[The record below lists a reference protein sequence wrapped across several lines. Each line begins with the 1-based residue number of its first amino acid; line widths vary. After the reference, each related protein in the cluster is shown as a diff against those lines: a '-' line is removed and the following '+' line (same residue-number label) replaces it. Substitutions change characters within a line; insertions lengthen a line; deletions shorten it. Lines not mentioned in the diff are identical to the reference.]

1 MATKNIP
8 TMIYLTPEQ
17 KKAMAQLSKTTRVP
31 ATVYFREAV
40 DDLLKKYKRQAKPRT
55 AK

>member
-17 KKAMAQLSKTTRVP
+17 KKAMDTLSKTTRVP
-31 ATVYFREAV
+31 ASVYYREAV
-40 DDLLKKYKRQAKPRT
+40 DDLLKKYGKKGGGR
-55 AK
+55 

>member
-17 KKAMAQLSKTTRVP
+17 KKAMDQLSKTTRVP
-31 ATVYFREAV
+31 ASVYYREAV
-40 DDLLKKYKRQAKPRT
+40 DMLLTKYKQRVKGGS
-55 AK
+55 K